1 MELISPALAGRFF
14 TTEPPRKPLSLGQAL
29 VTGLSDLTPGGSVR
43 SAQDSLVTFS
53 EGVGFAFF
61 FLSAL
66 EAEHLSKWLPSFF
79 QSLAYEQQ
87 DLFPESC
94 YNLS

>member
-1 MELISPALAGRFF
+1 MELTSPALAGRFF
-14 TTEPPRKPLSLGQAL
+14 TTEPPRKPWALGL
-29 VTGLSDLTPGGSVR
+29 GPGNR
-43 SAQDSLVTFS
+43 PKCSAQDSVVTFS
-53 EGVGFAFF
+53 EDAGFAFF
-61 FLSAL
+61 FFFLLSPL